1 MKVTVTY
8 NEDTDLL
15 DIKSSGGTISMSQT
29 EVAGLYMVLHDILGW
44 KGRFTIWRK
53 KRLFKRV

>member
-8 NEDTDLL
+8 NEDTNLL
-15 DIKSSGGTISMSQT
+15 DIKSSGGTISMNQT

-44 KGRFTIWRK
+44 RGRFTIWRK